1 MRLKS
6 IITVIALI
14 LIMFMSAIESSIISL
29 ALPTIKQDLNAGN
42 LISLIFTAYFIALV
56 IANPIVGELLSRFKI
71 IYVAI
76 AGLLLFS
83 IGSFMCGLSTNFTM
97 LIISRVIQGFGSGVL
112 MSLSQIVP
120 KLAFEIPL
128 RYKIMGIVGSVW
140 GISSIIGP
148 LLGGGILE
156 FATWHWLF
164 YINIPIAIIAI
175 ILVIWTFHF
184 PEEETVA
191 KSKFDTKGLTL
202 FYVFIGLIMFALL
215 NQQLLL
221 LNFLSFILA
230 IVVAMCLFK
239 VEKHVSSPFLPVVEF
254 NRSITLVFITDLLT
268 AICLMGF
275 NLYIP
280 VYLQEQLGLSPLQSG
295 LVIFPLSVAWITL
308 NFNLHLSVAWI
319 TLNFNLHRIEAKLS
333 RKVIYLLSFT
343 LLLVSSII
351 ISFGIKLPVLIA
363 FVLILAGLSFGYI
376 YTKDSVIVQ
385 EETSPLQMK
394 KMMSFYGLTKNL
406 GASIGSTIMGYL
418 YAIQSGI
425 FGPNLHNVLSAVA
438 VISIGLIVL
447 WVVFFKEQSSQ
458 SKE

>member
-83 IGSFMCGLSTNFTM
+83 IGSFMCGLITNFTM

-308 NFNLHLSVAWI
+308 NFNLH
-319 TLNFNLHRIEAKLS
+319 RIEAKLS

>member
-6 IITVIALI
+6 IVTVIALI
-14 LIMFMSAIESSIISL
+14 LIMFMAAIESSIISL

-56 IANPIVGELLSRFKI
+56 IANPIVGELLTRFKI
-71 IYVAI
+71 IYIAI
-76 AGLLLFS
+76 AGLTLFTV
-83 IGSFMCGLSTNFTM
+83 GSLMSGLSTHFSM
-97 LIISRVIQGFGSGVL
+97 LIISRVIQGFGSGVM

-175 ILVIWTFHF
+175 ILVVWTFHF
-184 PEEETVA
+184 PEEKTVA
-191 KSKFDTKGLTL
+191 KSKFDTKGITL
-202 FYVFIGLIMFALL
+202 FYIFIGLIMFALL
-215 NQQLLL
+215 NQQHLY
-221 LNFLSFILA
+221 LNIIGFVLA
-230 IVVAMCLFK
+230 ILVALRLFN
-239 VEKHVSSPFLPVVEF
+239 VEKKVSSPFLPVAEF
-254 NRSITLVFITDLLT
+254 NRMITLVFITDLLT
-268 AICLMGF
+268 AVCLMGF

-308 NFNLHLSVAWI
+308 NFNLH
-319 TLNFNLHRIEAKLS
+319 HIEAKLS
-333 RKVIYLLSFT
+333 RKVIYLSSFT
-343 LLLVSSII
+343 LLLLSSII
-351 ISFGIKLPVLIA
+351 IAFGIKLPILIA
-363 FVLILAGLSFGYI
+363 CVLILSGLSFGYI

-385 EETSPLQMK
+385 EETSPIQMK
-394 KMMSFYGLTKNL
+394 KMMSFYGLKKNL

-418 YAIQSGI
+418 YALKSGL
-425 FGPNLHNVLSAVA
+425 FGANLHNILGVVSL
-438 VISIGLIVL
+438 ISVGLIVVWL
-447 WVVFFKEQSSQ
+447 IFYREAASQTKE
-458 SKE
+458 

>member
-97 LIISRVIQGFGSGVL
+97 LIISCVIQGFGSGVL

-308 NFNLHLSVAWI
+308 NFNLH
-319 TLNFNLHRIEAKLS
+319 RIEAKLS

>member
-254 NRSITLVFITDLLT
+254 NHSITLVFITDLLT

-295 LVIFPLSVAWITL
+295 LVIFP
-308 NFNLHLSVAWI
+308 LSVAWI

>member
-76 AGLLLFS
+76 VGLLLFS

-308 NFNLHLSVAWI
+308 NFNLH
-319 TLNFNLHRIEAKLS
+319 RIEAKLS

-343 LLLVSSII
+343 LLLVISII

>member
-6 IITVIALI
+6 IVTVIALI
-14 LIMFMSAIESSIISL
+14 LIMFMAAIESSIISL

-56 IANPIVGELLSRFKI
+56 IANPIVGELLTRFKI
-71 IYVAI
+71 IYIAI
-76 AGLLLFS
+76 AGLTLFTV
-83 IGSFMCGLSTNFTM
+83 GSLMSGLSTHFSM
-97 LIISRVIQGFGSGVL
+97 LVISRVIQGFGSGVM

-175 ILVIWTFHF
+175 ILVVWTFHF

-191 KSKFDTKGLTL
+191 KSKFDTKGITL
-202 FYVFIGLIMFALL
+202 FYIFIGLIMFALL
-215 NQQLLL
+215 NQQHLY
-221 LNFLSFILA
+221 LNIIGFVLA
-230 IVVAMCLFK
+230 ILVALRLFN
-239 VEKHVSSPFLPVVEF
+239 VEKKVSSPFLPVAEF
-254 NRSITLVFITDLLT
+254 NRMITLVFITDLLT
-268 AICLMGF
+268 AVCLMGF

-308 NFNLHLSVAWI
+308 NFNLH
-319 TLNFNLHRIEAKLS
+319 HIEAKLS
-333 RKVIYLLSFT
+333 RKVIYLSSFT
-343 LLLVSSII
+343 LLLLSSII
-351 ISFGIKLPVLIA
+351 IAFGIKLPILIA
-363 FVLILAGLSFGYI
+363 CVLILSGLSFGYI

-385 EETSPLQMK
+385 EETSPIQMK

-406 GASIGSTIMGYL
+406 GASIGSTIMEYL
-418 YAIQSGI
+418 YALKSGL
-425 FGPNLHNVLSAVA
+425 FGANLHNILGVVSL
-438 VISIGLIVL
+438 ISVGLIVVWL
-447 WVVFFKEQSSQ
+447 IFYREAASQTKE
-458 SKE
+458 

>member
-6 IITVIALI
+6 IVTVIALI
-14 LIMFMSAIESSIISL
+14 LIMFMAAIESSIISL

-56 IANPIVGELLSRFKI
+56 IANPIVGELLTRFKI
-71 IYVAI
+71 IYIAI
-76 AGLLLFS
+76 AGLTLFTV
-83 IGSFMCGLSTNFTM
+83 GSLMSGLSTHFSM
-97 LIISRVIQGFGSGVL
+97 LIISRVIQGFGSGVM

-175 ILVIWTFHF
+175 ILVVWTFHF
-184 PEEETVA
+184 PEEKTVA
-191 KSKFDTKGLTL
+191 KSKFDTKGITL
-202 FYVFIGLIMFALL
+202 FYIFIGLIMFALL
-215 NQQLLL
+215 NQQHLY
-221 LNFLSFILA
+221 LNIIGFVLVIL
-230 IVVAMCLFK
+230 VALRLFN
-239 VEKHVSSPFLPVVEF
+239 VEKKVSSPFLPVAEF
-254 NRSITLVFITDLLT
+254 NRMITLVFITDLLT
-268 AICLMGF
+268 AVCLMGF

-308 NFNLHLSVAWI
+308 NFNLH
-319 TLNFNLHRIEAKLS
+319 HIEAKLS
-333 RKVIYLLSFT
+333 RKVIYLSSFA
-343 LLLVSSII
+343 LLLLSSII
-351 ISFGIKLPVLIA
+351 IAFGIKLPILIA
-363 FVLILAGLSFGYI
+363 CVLILSGLSFGYI

-385 EETSPLQMK
+385 EETSPIQMK

-418 YAIQSGI
+418 YALKSGL
-425 FGPNLHNVLSAVA
+425 FGANLHNILGVVSL
-438 VISIGLIVL
+438 ISVGLIVVWL
-447 WVVFFKEQSSQ
+447 IFYREAASQTKE
-458 SKE
+458 

>member
-6 IITVIALI
+6 IVTVIALI
-14 LIMFMSAIESSIISL
+14 LIMFMAAIESSIISL

-56 IANPIVGELLSRFKI
+56 IANPIVGELLTRFKI
-71 IYVAI
+71 IYIAI
-76 AGLLLFS
+76 AGLTLFTV
-83 IGSFMCGLSTNFTM
+83 GSLMSGLSTHFSM
-97 LIISRVIQGFGSGVL
+97 LIISRVIQGFGSGVM

-175 ILVIWTFHF
+175 ILVVWTFHF

-191 KSKFDTKGLTL
+191 KSKFDTKGITL
-202 FYVFIGLIMFALL
+202 FYIFIGLIMFALL
-215 NQQLLL
+215 NQQHLY
-221 LNFLSFILA
+221 LNIIGFVLA
-230 IVVAMCLFK
+230 ILVALRLFN
-239 VEKHVSSPFLPVVEF
+239 VEKKVSSPFLPVAEF
-254 NRSITLVFITDLLT
+254 NRMITLVFITDLLT
-268 AICLMGF
+268 AVCLMGF

-295 LVIFPLSVAWITL
+295 LVVFPLSVAWITL
-308 NFNLHLSVAWI
+308 NFNLH
-319 TLNFNLHRIEAKLS
+319 HIEAKLS
-333 RKVIYLLSFT
+333 RKVIYLSSFT
-343 LLLVSSII
+343 LLLLSSII
-351 ISFGIKLPVLIA
+351 IAFGIKLPILIA
-363 FVLILAGLSFGYI
+363 CVLILSGLSFGYI

-385 EETSPLQMK
+385 EETSPIQMK

-418 YAIQSGI
+418 YALKSGL
-425 FGPNLHNVLSAVA
+425 FGANLHNILGVVSL
-438 VISIGLIVL
+438 ISVGLIVVWL
-447 WVVFFKEQSSQ
+447 IFYREAASQTKE
-458 SKE
+458 

>member
-76 AGLLLFS
+76 VGLLLFS

-230 IVVAMCLFK
+230 ILVAIRLFK

-308 NFNLHLSVAWI
+308 NFNLH
-319 TLNFNLHRIEAKLS
+319 RIEAKLS

-351 ISFGIKLPVLIA
+351 ISFGIKLPLLIA

>member
-156 FATWHWLF
+156 FVTWHWLF

-308 NFNLHLSVAWI
+308 NFNLH
-319 TLNFNLHRIEAKLS
+319 RIEAKLS

-447 WVVFFKEQSSQ
+447 WVVFF
-458 SKE
+458 

>member
-221 LNFLSFILA
+221 FNFLSFILA

-308 NFNLHLSVAWI
+308 NFNLH
-319 TLNFNLHRIEAKLS
+319 RIEAKLS

-394 KMMSFYGLTKNL
+394 KMMLFYGLTKNL

>member
-308 NFNLHLSVAWI
+308 NFNI
-319 TLNFNLHRIEAKLS
+319 HRIEAKLS

>member
-308 NFNLHLSVAWI
+308 NFNLH
-319 TLNFNLHRIEAKLS
+319 RIEAKLS

-406 GASIGSTIMGYL
+406 GA
-418 YAIQSGI
+418 
-425 FGPNLHNVLSAVA
+425 
-438 VISIGLIVL
+438 
-447 WVVFFKEQSSQ
+447 
-458 SKE
+458 

>member
-128 RYKIMGIVGSVW
+128 RYKIMCIVGSVW

-308 NFNLHLSVAWI
+308 NFNLH
-319 TLNFNLHRIEAKLS
+319 RIEAKLS

>member
-156 FATWHWLF
+156 FETWHWLF

-230 IVVAMCLFK
+230 IVVAIRLFK

-308 NFNLHLSVAWI
+308 NFNLH
-319 TLNFNLHRIEAKLS
+319 RIEAKLS

-351 ISFGIKLPVLIA
+351 ISFGIKLPLLIA

>member
-6 IITVIALI
+6 IVTVIALI
-14 LIMFMSAIESSIISL
+14 LIMFMAAIESSIISL

-56 IANPIVGELLSRFKI
+56 IANPIVGELLTRFKI

-76 AGLLLFS
+76 AGLTLFTV
-83 IGSFMCGLSTNFTM
+83 GSLMSGLSTHFSM
-97 LIISRVIQGFGSGVL
+97 LIISRVIQGLGSGVM

-164 YINIPIAIIAI
+164 FINIPIAIIAI
-175 ILVIWTFHF
+175 ILVVWTFHF
-184 PEEETVA
+184 SEEETVA
-191 KSKFDTKGLTL
+191 KSKFDTKGITL
-202 FYVFIGLIMFALL
+202 FYIFIGLIMFALL
-215 NQQLLL
+215 NQQHLY
-221 LNFLSFILA
+221 LNIIGFVLA
-230 IVVAMCLFK
+230 ILIALRLFN
-239 VEKHVSSPFLPVVEF
+239 VEKKVSSPFLPVAEF
-254 NRSITLVFITDLLT
+254 NRMITLVFITDLLT
-268 AICLMGF
+268 AVCLMGF

-308 NFNLHLSVAWI
+308 NFNLH
-319 TLNFNLHRIEAKLS
+319 HIEAKLS
-333 RKVIYLLSFT
+333 RKVIYLSSFT
-343 LLLVSSII
+343 LLLLSSII
-351 ISFGIKLPVLIA
+351 IAFGIKLPILIA
-363 FVLILAGLSFGYI
+363 CVLILSGLSFGYI

-385 EETSPLQMK
+385 EETSPIQMK

-418 YAIQSGI
+418 YALKSGL
-425 FGPNLHNVLSAVA
+425 FGANLHNILGVVSL
-438 VISIGLIVL
+438 ISVGLIVVWL
-447 WVVFFKEQSSQ
+447 IFYREAASQ
-458 SKE
+458 TNE

>member
-6 IITVIALI
+6 IVTVIALI
-14 LIMFMSAIESSIISL
+14 LIMFMAAIESSIISL

-56 IANPIVGELLSRFKI
+56 IANPIVGELLTRFKI
-71 IYVAI
+71 IYIAI
-76 AGLLLFS
+76 AGLTLFTV
-83 IGSFMCGLSTNFTM
+83 GSLMSGLSTHFSM
-97 LIISRVIQGFGSGVL
+97 LVISRVIQGFGSGVM

-175 ILVIWTFHF
+175 ILVVWTFHF

-191 KSKFDTKGLTL
+191 KSKFDTKGITL
-202 FYVFIGLIMFALL
+202 FYIFIGLIMFALL
-215 NQQLLL
+215 NQQHLY
-221 LNFLSFILA
+221 LNIIGFVLA
-230 IVVAMCLFK
+230 ILVALRLFN
-239 VEKHVSSPFLPVVEF
+239 VEKKVSSPFLPVAEF
-254 NRSITLVFITDLLT
+254 NRMITLVFITDLLT
-268 AICLMGF
+268 AVCLMGF

-308 NFNLHLSVAWI
+308 NFNLH
-319 TLNFNLHRIEAKLS
+319 HIEAKLS
-333 RKVIYLLSFT
+333 RKVIYLSSFT
-343 LLLVSSII
+343 LLLLSSII
-351 ISFGIKLPVLIA
+351 FAFGIKLPILIA
-363 FVLILAGLSFGYI
+363 CVLILSGLSFGYI

-385 EETSPLQMK
+385 EETSPIQMK

-418 YAIQSGI
+418 YALKSGL
-425 FGPNLHNVLSAVA
+425 FGANLHNILGVVSL
-438 VISIGLIVL
+438 ISVGLIVVWL
-447 WVVFFKEQSSQ
+447 IFYREAASQTKE
-458 SKE
+458 

>member
-254 NRSITLVFITDLLT
+254 NRSITLVFIADLLT

-295 LVIFPLSVAWITL
+295 LVIFP
-308 NFNLHLSVAWI
+308 LSVAWI

-447 WVVFFKEQSSQ
+447 WVVFF
-458 SKE
+458 

>member
-6 IITVIALI
+6 IVTVIALI
-14 LIMFMSAIESSIISL
+14 LIMFMAAIESSIISL

-42 LISLIFTAYFIALV
+42 LISLIFMAYFIALV
-56 IANPIVGELLSRFKI
+56 IANPIVGELLTRFKI
-71 IYVAI
+71 IYIAI
-76 AGLLLFS
+76 AGLTLFTV
-83 IGSFMCGLSTNFTM
+83 GSLMSGLSTHFSM
-97 LIISRVIQGFGSGVL
+97 LIISRVIQGFGSGVM

-175 ILVIWTFHF
+175 ILVVWTFHF
-184 PEEETVA
+184 PEEKTVA
-191 KSKFDTKGLTL
+191 KSKFDTKGITL
-202 FYVFIGLIMFALL
+202 FYIFIGLIMFALL
-215 NQQLLL
+215 NQQHLY
-221 LNFLSFILA
+221 LNIIGFVLA
-230 IVVAMCLFK
+230 ILVALRLFN
-239 VEKHVSSPFLPVVEF
+239 VEKKVSSPFLPVAEF
-254 NRSITLVFITDLLT
+254 NRMITLVFITDLLT
-268 AICLMGF
+268 AVCLMGF

-308 NFNLHLSVAWI
+308 NFNLH
-319 TLNFNLHRIEAKLS
+319 HIEAKLS
-333 RKVIYLLSFT
+333 RKVIYLSSFT
-343 LLLVSSII
+343 LLLLSSII
-351 ISFGIKLPVLIA
+351 IAFGIKLPILIA
-363 FVLILAGLSFGYI
+363 CVLILSGLSFGYI

-385 EETSPLQMK
+385 EETSPIQMK

-418 YAIQSGI
+418 YALKSGL
-425 FGPNLHNVLSAVA
+425 FGANLHNILGVVSL
-438 VISIGLIVL
+438 ISVGLIVVWL
-447 WVVFFKEQSSQ
+447 IFYREAASQTKE
-458 SKE
+458 

>member
-6 IITVIALI
+6 IVTVIALI
-14 LIMFMSAIESSIISL
+14 LIMFMAAIESSIIYL

-56 IANPIVGELLSRFKI
+56 IANPIVGELLTRFKI
-71 IYVAI
+71 IYIAI
-76 AGLLLFS
+76 AGLTLFTV
-83 IGSFMCGLSTNFTM
+83 GSLMSGLSTHFSM
-97 LIISRVIQGFGSGVL
+97 LIISRVIQGFGSGVM

-175 ILVIWTFHF
+175 ILVVWTFHF

-191 KSKFDTKGLTL
+191 KSKFDTKGITL
-202 FYVFIGLIMFALL
+202 FYIFIGLIMFALL
-215 NQQLLL
+215 NQQHLY
-221 LNFLSFILA
+221 LNIIGFVLA
-230 IVVAMCLFK
+230 ILVALRLFN
-239 VEKHVSSPFLPVVEF
+239 VEKKVSSPFLPVAEF
-254 NRSITLVFITDLLT
+254 NRMITLVFITDLLT
-268 AICLMGF
+268 AVCLMGF

-308 NFNLHLSVAWI
+308 NFNLH
-319 TLNFNLHRIEAKLS
+319 HIEAKLS
-333 RKVIYLLSFT
+333 RKVIYLSSFT
-343 LLLVSSII
+343 LLLLSSII
-351 ISFGIKLPVLIA
+351 IAFGIKLPILIA
-363 FVLILAGLSFGYI
+363 CVLILSGLSFGYI

-385 EETSPLQMK
+385 EETSPIQMK

-418 YAIQSGI
+418 YALKSGL
-425 FGPNLHNVLSAVA
+425 FGANLHNILGVVSL
-438 VISIGLIVL
+438 ISVGLIVVWL
-447 WVVFFKEQSSQ
+447 IFYREAASQTKE
-458 SKE
+458 

>member
-254 NRSITLVFITDLLT
+254 NRSITLVSITDLLT

-295 LVIFPLSVAWITL
+295 LVIFP
-308 NFNLHLSVAWI
+308 LSVAWI

>member
-308 NFNLHLSVAWI
+308 NFNLH
-319 TLNFNLHRIEAKLS
+319 RIEAKLS

-351 ISFGIKLPVLIA
+351 ISFGIKLPVLIE

>member
-42 LISLIFTAYFIALV
+42 LISLIFTVYFIALV

-140 GISSIIGP
+140 GVSSIIGP

-308 NFNLHLSVAWI
+308 NFNLH
-319 TLNFNLHRIEAKLS
+319 RIEAKLS

>member
-1 MRLKS
+1 
-6 IITVIALI
+6 
-14 LIMFMSAIESSIISL
+14 
-29 ALPTIKQDLNAGN
+29 
-42 LISLIFTAYFIALV
+42 LIFTAYFIALV

-275 NLYIP
+275 NLYIS

-295 LVIFPLSVAWITL
+295 LVIFP
-308 NFNLHLSVAWI
+308 LSVAWI

>member
-308 NFNLHLSVAWI
+308 NFNLH
-319 TLNFNLHRIEAKLS
+319 RIEAKLS

-447 WVVFFKEQSSQ
+447 WGVFF
-458 SKE
+458 

>member
-6 IITVIALI
+6 IVTVIALI
-14 LIMFMSAIESSIISL
+14 LIMFMAAIESSIISL

-56 IANPIVGELLSRFKI
+56 IANPIVGELLTRFKI
-71 IYVAI
+71 IYIAI
-76 AGLLLFS
+76 AGLTLFTV
-83 IGSFMCGLSTNFTM
+83 GSLMSGLSTHFSM
-97 LIISRVIQGFGSGVL
+97 LVISRVIQGFGSGVM

-175 ILVIWTFHF
+175 ILVVWTFYF

-191 KSKFDTKGLTL
+191 KSKFDTKGITL
-202 FYVFIGLIMFALL
+202 FYIFIGLIMFALL
-215 NQQLLL
+215 NQQHLY
-221 LNFLSFILA
+221 LNIIGFVLA
-230 IVVAMCLFK
+230 ILVALRLFN
-239 VEKHVSSPFLPVVEF
+239 VEKKVSSPFLPVAEF
-254 NRSITLVFITDLLT
+254 NRMITLVFITDLLT
-268 AICLMGF
+268 AVCLMGF

-308 NFNLHLSVAWI
+308 NFNLH
-319 TLNFNLHRIEAKLS
+319 HIEAKLS
-333 RKVIYLLSFT
+333 RKVIYLSSFT
-343 LLLVSSII
+343 LLLLSSII
-351 ISFGIKLPVLIA
+351 IAFGIKLPILIA
-363 FVLILAGLSFGYI
+363 CVLILSGLSFGYI

-385 EETSPLQMK
+385 EETSPIQMK

-418 YAIQSGI
+418 YALKSGL
-425 FGPNLHNVLSAVA
+425 FGANLHNILGVVSL
-438 VISIGLIVL
+438 ISVGLIVVWL
-447 WVVFFKEQSSQ
+447 IFYREAASQTKE
-458 SKE
+458 

>member
-148 LLGGGILE
+148 LLGGSILE

-295 LVIFPLSVAWITL
+295 LVIFPLSL
-308 NFNLHLSVAWI
+308 AWI

>member
-230 IVVAMCLFK
+230 IVVAIRLFK

-308 NFNLHLSVAWI
+308 NFNLH
-319 TLNFNLHRIEAKLS
+319 RIEAKLS

-351 ISFGIKLPVLIA
+351 ISFGIKLPLLFA

-385 EETSPLQMK
+385 EETSPLQME

-447 WVVFFKEQSSQ
+447 WVVFFKEQSFQ

>member
-254 NRSITLVFITDLLT
+254 NRSITFVFITDLLT

-295 LVIFPLSVAWITL
+295 LVIFP
-308 NFNLHLSVAWI
+308 LSVAWI

>member
-308 NFNLHLSVAWI
+308 NFNLH
-319 TLNFNLHRIEAKLS
+319 RIEAKLS

-458 SKE
+458 SRE

>member
-221 LNFLSFILA
+221 LNFLSFILG

-295 LVIFPLSVAWITL
+295 LVIFP
-308 NFNLHLSVAWI
+308 LSVAWI

>member
-295 LVIFPLSVAWITL
+295 LVIFL
-308 NFNLHLSVAWI
+308 LSVAWI

>member
-6 IITVIALI
+6 IVTVIALI
-14 LIMFMSAIESSIISL
+14 LIMFMAAIESSIISL

-56 IANPIVGELLSRFKI
+56 IANPIVGELLTRFKI
-71 IYVAI
+71 IYIAI
-76 AGLLLFS
+76 AGLTLFTV
-83 IGSFMCGLSTNFTM
+83 GSLMSGLSTHFSM
-97 LIISRVIQGFGSGVL
+97 LIISRVIQGFGSGVM

-164 YINIPIAIIAI
+164 FINIPIAIIAI
-175 ILVIWTFHF
+175 ILVVWTFHF
-184 PEEETVA
+184 SEEETVA
-191 KSKFDTKGLTL
+191 KSKFDTKGITL
-202 FYVFIGLIMFALL
+202 FYIFIGLIMFALL
-215 NQQLLL
+215 NQQHLY
-221 LNFLSFILA
+221 LNIIGFVLA
-230 IVVAMCLFK
+230 ILIALRLFN
-239 VEKHVSSPFLPVVEF
+239 VEKKVSSPFLPVAEF
-254 NRSITLVFITDLLT
+254 NRMITLVFITDLLT
-268 AICLMGF
+268 AVCLMGF

-308 NFNLHLSVAWI
+308 NFNLH
-319 TLNFNLHRIEAKLS
+319 HIEAKLS
-333 RKVIYLLSFT
+333 RKVIYLSSFT
-343 LLLVSSII
+343 LLLLSSII
-351 ISFGIKLPVLIA
+351 IAFGIKLPILIA
-363 FVLILAGLSFGYI
+363 CVLILSGISFGYI

-385 EETSPLQMK
+385 EETSPIQMK

-406 GASIGSTIMGYL
+406 GASIGSTIMRYL
-418 YAIQSGI
+418 YALKSGL
-425 FGPNLHNVLSAVA
+425 FGANLHNILGVVSL
-438 VISIGLIVL
+438 ISVGLIVVWL
-447 WVVFFKEQSSQ
+447 IFYREAASQ
-458 SKE
+458 TNE

>member
-71 IYVAI
+71 IYVEI
-76 AGLLLFS
+76 TGLLLFS

-308 NFNLHLSVAWI
+308 NFNLH
-319 TLNFNLHRIEAKLS
+319 RIEAKLS

>member
-6 IITVIALI
+6 IVTVVALI
-14 LIMFMSAIESSIISL
+14 LIMFMAAIESSIISL
-29 ALPTIKQDLNAGN
+29 ALPTIKKDLNAGN

-83 IGSFMCGLSTNFTM
+83 IGSLMSGLSTNFTM
-97 LIISRVIQGFGSGVL
+97 LIISRVIQGLGSGVL

-156 FATWHWLF
+156 FASWHWLF

-184 PEEETVA
+184 PEEETVS
-191 KSKFDTKGLTL
+191 KSKFDTKGLSL
-202 FYVFIGLIMFALL
+202 FYVFISLIMFALL
-215 NQQLLL
+215 NQQLIFFNLI
-221 LNFLSFILA
+221 SFILA
-230 IVVAMCLFK
+230 IVVAIRLFK
-239 VEKHVSSPFLPVVEF
+239 VEKNVSSPFLPVMEF

-308 NFNLHLSVAWI
+308 NFNLHHL
-319 TLNFNLHRIEAKLS
+319 EAKLS
-333 RKVIYLLSFT
+333 RKTIYLLSFT
-343 LLLVSSII
+343 LLLLSSII
-351 ISFGIKLPVLIA
+351 IAFGIKLPLLIA
-363 FVLILAGLSFGYI
+363 AVLILAGLSFGYI

-385 EETSPLQMK
+385 EETSPIQMK

-418 YAIQSGI
+418 YALQSGV
-425 FGPNLHNVLSAVA
+425 FGSNLHNVLGV
-438 VISIGLIVL
+438 VSIICICLIFV
-447 WVVFFKEQSSQ
+447 WIKTFKEYPPQT
-458 SKE
+458 KE

>member
-175 ILVIWTFHF
+175 ILVVWTFHF

-230 IVVAMCLFK
+230 IVVAIRLFK

-308 NFNLHLSVAWI
+308 NFNLH
-319 TLNFNLHRIEAKLS
+319 RIEAKLS

-351 ISFGIKLPVLIA
+351 ISFGIKLPLLIA

-425 FGPNLHNVLSAVA
+425 FGPNLHNVLSAVV

-447 WVVFFKEQSSQ
+447 WVVFFKEQSFQ

>member
-239 VEKHVSSPFLPVVEF
+239 VEKHVSSPFLSVVEF

-275 NLYIP
+275 NLYIS

-295 LVIFPLSVAWITL
+295 LVIFP
-308 NFNLHLSVAWI
+308 LSVAWI

>member
-83 IGSFMCGLSTNFTM
+83 IGSLMCGLSTNFTM

-230 IVVAMCLFK
+230 IVVAIRLFK

-280 VYLQEQLGLSPLQSG
+280 AYLQEQLGLSPLQSG
-295 LVIFPLSVAWITL
+295 LVIFP
-308 NFNLHLSVAWI
+308 LSVAWI

-351 ISFGIKLPVLIA
+351 ISFGIKLPLLIA

-418 YAIQSGI
+418 YAIQSAI

-438 VISIGLIVL
+438 VISTGLIVL
-447 WVVFFKEQSSQ
+447 WVVFFKEQLSQ

>member
-6 IITVIALI
+6 IVTVIALI
-14 LIMFMSAIESSIISL
+14 LIMFMAAIESSIISL

-56 IANPIVGELLSRFKI
+56 IANPIVGELLTRFKI
-71 IYVAI
+71 IYIAI
-76 AGLLLFS
+76 AGLTLFTV
-83 IGSFMCGLSTNFTM
+83 GSLMSGLSTHFSM
-97 LIISRVIQGFGSGVL
+97 LIISRVIQGVGSGVM

-164 YINIPIAIIAI
+164 FINIPIAIIAI
-175 ILVIWTFHF
+175 ILVVWTFHF
-184 PEEETVA
+184 SEEETVA
-191 KSKFDTKGLTL
+191 KSKFDTKGITL
-202 FYVFIGLIMFALL
+202 FYIFIGLIMFALL
-215 NQQLLL
+215 NQQHLY
-221 LNFLSFILA
+221 LNIIGFVLA
-230 IVVAMCLFK
+230 ILIALRLFN
-239 VEKHVSSPFLPVVEF
+239 VEKKVSSPFLPVAEF
-254 NRSITLVFITDLLT
+254 NRMITLVFITDLLT
-268 AICLMGF
+268 AVCLMGF

-308 NFNLHLSVAWI
+308 NFNLH
-319 TLNFNLHRIEAKLS
+319 HIEAKLS
-333 RKVIYLLSFT
+333 RKVIYLSSFT
-343 LLLVSSII
+343 LLLLLSSII
-351 ISFGIKLPVLIA
+351 IAFGIKLPILIA
-363 FVLILAGLSFGYI
+363 CVLILSGISFGYI

-385 EETSPLQMK
+385 EETSPIQMK

-418 YAIQSGI
+418 YALKSGL
-425 FGPNLHNVLSAVA
+425 FGANLHNILGVVSL
-438 VISIGLIVL
+438 ISVGLIVVWL
-447 WVVFFKEQSSQ
+447 IFYREAASQ
-458 SKE
+458 TNE